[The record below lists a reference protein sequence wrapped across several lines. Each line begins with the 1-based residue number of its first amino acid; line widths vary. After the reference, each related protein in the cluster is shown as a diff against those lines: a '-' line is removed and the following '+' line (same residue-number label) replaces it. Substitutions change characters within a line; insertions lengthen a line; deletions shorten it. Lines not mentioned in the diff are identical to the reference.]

1 MLSIFSLGFSLE
13 IPSCR
18 YRLALLVESLL
29 VIGGTCDCRPTNHYL
44 SGYCGVFL
52 LVAHLSDQLL
62 WSPILDGS
70 WLCSIWFF
78 GCLAIPGCLQ
88 PLVLP
93 SALSL
98 QVQR

>member
-44 SGYCGVFL
+44 SGYCHWSSLLHSPSKFNARFLFGPYVESVFL
-52 LVAHLSDQLL
+52 HD
-62 WSPILDGS
+62 
-70 WLCSIWFF
+70 
-78 GCLAIPGCLQ
+78 
-88 PLVLP
+88 
-93 SALSL
+93 
-98 QVQR
+98 